1 VSDIGIPVVFYFVPY
16 PYLGQESLMNITI
29 VWNLDHI
36 DIEPNTITTSCM
48 FYTQNKPFVIHS
60 FVFIC
65 KQNKTK
71 NTVRPHATIKTTNT
85 YSISVALLV
94 CLALFRTYF

>member
-1 VSDIGIPVVFYFVPY
+1 
-16 PYLGQESLMNITI
+16 
-29 VWNLDHI
+29 
-36 DIEPNTITTSCM
+36 M